1 MDKHLLV
8 KGLVGK
14 VVTELKK
21 LHAEGKK
28 FSDKE
33 AEFELRDAMVVA
45 ALDYKNEIMKL
56 VAPHE
61 MMPFIRHVFSDPQV
75 GKAFANISEGDIAPR
90 AIGAIVMGTTQ
101 LAADW
106 IKMLLTRY

>member
-8 KGLVGK
+8 KGLAGK
-14 VVTELKK
+14 VVTELEK

-28 FSDKE
+28 FSNKE

-45 ALDYKNEIMKL
+45 ALDYKNEIMQL
-56 VAPHE
+56 VGPHE
-61 MMPFIRHVFSDPQV
+61 INFVIRQVFDDPQV
-75 GKAFANISEGDIAPR
+75 RTALTNISEGDFAPR
-90 AIGAIVMGTTQ
+90 AIGAILMGSTQ
-101 LAADW
+101 LLADW